1 MAKSATKSSSKAK
14 KLNLSFSSEQ
24 LNIAIGILRALDHPM
39 RLSILEFLNSRKLAS
54 VNEIMI
60 EIRQEQ
66 SKTSQ
71 MLKILKDEA
80 LVLSNRNGK
89 FIQYSINHE
98 KLAQIQFALKA

>member
-1 MAKSATKSSSKAK
+1 MAKSATKSNSKAK
-14 KLNLSFSSEQ
+14 KLKLNFSSEQ
-24 LNIAIGILRALDHPM
+24 LNTAIGILRALDHPM
-39 RLSILEFLNSRKLAS
+39 RLNILEFLNSRKMAS

-71 MLKILKDEA
+71 MLKILKNEA
-80 LVLSNRNGK
+80 LVLSNRKGK

-98 KLAQIQFALKA
+98 KLAQIKFALKF